1 MSNNSQDVLISL
13 RQIIRAA
20 DLHSKKLIREVGL
33 TTPQILVLQAANRL
47 QKVTIRKISD
57 EISLSQATVT
67 TILNR
72 LEQKELVCRV
82 RSQTDKR
89 AVHVELTEEGLRA
102 LDTAPNLL
110 MDEFVERFE
119 RLESWEQNL
128 ILSTL
133 QRIAKMMKA
142 EDIDAAPLLD
152 IGSPM
157 K

>member
-1 MSNNSQDVLISL
+1 VSNNSQDVLISL